1 MQRHRVLP
9 GEWGVMNSIPKRNS
23 VGGVVWGIRPERPPG
38 GQEGYSEG
46 FGRLNYSQRPL
57 SLSLVF

>member
-1 MQRHRVLP
+1 MKRHRVLH
-9 GEWGVMNSIPKRNS
+9 GEWGLMNS
-23 VGGVVWGIRPERPPG
+23 VGGVVWGVRPERPPG